1 VLEALIMKKAQGLS
15 LNTIVIAAIVVL
27 VLIVLSVI
35 FIRSLSNTNQNLV
48 SCTLQGGKCA
58 IACGDIAYGTE
69 EYTVTR
75 SDVSCSDPIEVCC
88 IKI

>member
-1 VLEALIMKKAQGLS
+1 MKKAQGLS

-35 FIRSLSNTNQNLV
+35 FIRSLSNTNENLG

-58 IACGDIAYGTE
+58 VACDDIAYGTE
-69 EYTVTR
+69 DHSVER